1 MTPGMDDL
9 LQAILSGQDER
20 ASVALPALAAIDHA
34 RVVSELA
41 GQLLEANAD
50 GRWWIARTL
59 ATISTPQSAAT
70 LIQMLNDPDSDVRA
84 CAALAL
90 GELHTITGEE
100 SAEALAAHLADESAH
115 VAEVCTAALG
125 RIGAAA
131 VPTLLRALEQGV
143 PVERIRAAKALAPIE
158 SHEAIPALVQALD
171 DGDAI
176 VTFYAQDALERMGVG
191 MVLLQ
196 P

>member
-1 MTPGMDDL
+1 MTSGMDDL

-20 ASVALPALAAIDHA
+20 ADRALRALAAIDHTQ
-34 RVVSELA
+34 VVAELVR
-41 GQLLEANAD
+41 QMPEANAD

-59 ATISTPQSAAT
+59 ATIPTPQSEAT
-70 LIQMLNDPDSDVRA
+70 LIQMLSDPDSDVRA

-90 GELHTITGEE
+90 SELHAAVG
-100 SAEALAAHLADESAH
+100 AEAADALAAHLADESAH

-131 VPTLLRALEQGV
+131 VPTLLHALEHGG

-158 SHEAIPALVQALD
+158 SHEAIPALVHALD
-171 DGDAI
+171 DEDAI
-176 VTFYAQDALERMGVG
+176 VTYYAQDALERMGVG
-191 MVLLQ
+191 MVLFQ

>member
-143 PVERIRAAKALAPIE
+143 PVERIRAAKALVPIE